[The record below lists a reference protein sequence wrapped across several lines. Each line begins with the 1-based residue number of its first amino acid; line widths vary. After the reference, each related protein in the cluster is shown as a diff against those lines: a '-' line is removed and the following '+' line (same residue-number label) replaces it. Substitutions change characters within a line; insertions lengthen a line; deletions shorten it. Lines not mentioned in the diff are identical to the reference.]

1 MNQNAPLQARPFV
14 GFGQFIVT
22 GGLAVM
28 AFTILHRRDLAK
40 ARRLLARART
50 DLGLPVSMR
59 FDGATLFAQGEDA
72 IAIDRRKAVDKLIEV
87 FNGIPGMVRYTWVPV
102 DSYPDPVD
110 DTPDGQRAKRDIRAV
125 LEQACFA
132 VPEGGVQGPQAHE
145 CEPVAVDES
154 DRASYAHGV
163 MLDLADLFAYLC
175 AHHHLP
181 PDGGWA
187 HGAVD
192 RLRYWSFQE
201 LRARLQ
207 DRPPAEQGA
216 TPVP

>member
-1 MNQNAPLQARPFV
+1 VNQNAPLHARPFV

-40 ARRLLARART
+40 ARRLLTRART
-50 DLGLPVSMR
+50 DLGVPASMR
-59 FDGATLFAQGEDA
+59 FDGATLFGQGEAA
-72 IAIDRRKAVDKLIEV
+72 IPVERRKAVDKLIEV

-102 DSYPDPVD
+102 AAYPDPVD
-110 DTPDGQRAKRDIRAV
+110 DTPEGRRAQAAIRGV
-125 LEQACFA
+125 LVQACFA
-132 VPEGGVQGPQAHE
+132 VPEGGMHGPQEHE
-145 CEPVAVDES
+145 CEPIAVDGA
-154 DRASYAHGV
+154 DRTSYAHGV
-163 MLDLADLFAYLC
+163 MLDLADLFAYLG

-181 PDGGWA
+181 PDDGWA

-207 DRPPAEQGA
+207 DRPPAEHDA
-216 TPVP
+216 TPAP